1 MNQAPEQF
9 PHLLSPITINNAVLR
24 NRIVSS
30 GHGTRLV
37 ENHEVGDRLLAY
49 HEARAAGGAGLII
62 TEAAMVVESTV
73 AESAHLVISDD
84 RAVPSFQRLA
94 DRLHH
99 HGCALFGQLFHL
111 GLEQTFGRDGRR
123 AVAYG
128 PSVAPSERYHTAA
141 REMPLSMIR
150 EIITAYADAAERCK
164 RAGMDGVE
172 IAASHG
178 YLVAQFLSPRI
189 NRRTDAYGGS
199 FENRMRLLLEIV
211 DAVRTRIGPD
221 MAMGMRISGDEF
233 TTDGLEAG
241 DVIDICRAAGPAGGL
256 DYFNVTSGSSRQI
269 GAATFIVPPMGTD
282 MALTAPFAAALKQ
295 HVRQPVI
302 TVGRINH
309 APTAEQVL
317 ATGQADLVGMT
328 RAMICDPDMPDKVT
342 QGRLDDVRICIACN
356 QACIDRMHRGLG
368 VSCIQHPETGRELTY
383 GERRPAAQRR
393 KVLIAGGGPGGMKA
407 AAVAAERGHDV
418 TLFEAS
424 DRLGG
429 QALLA
434 QLLPAR
440 AEFGGI
446 VTNLTREMEL
456 TGVRVVKG
464 RKVDRALV
472 EDEQPDAVII
482 ATGAT
487 VHRPDFDGIDEAHVL
502 DPWQVLQGANTG
514 RRVVIADWRCDWIGL
529 GLAEKLARDG
539 CHVRLAS
546 TGHIAGEM
554 IPRYTRDVWLGTL
567 HKLGVDLVPL
577 ARLFGADATSAYFQ
591 HMASGEA
598 IILDEM
604 DTLIVSQGHVPV
616 QDLEHELEGYEGDVH
631 MIGDCLAARTA
642 EEAVL
647 EGLEVAS
654 EI

>member
-49 HEARAAGGAGLII
+49 HEARAAGGAGLIV

-199 FENRMRLLLEIV
+199 FENRMRLLLEIA

-241 DVIDICRAAGPAGGL
+241 DVIDICRAAGQAGGL

-295 HVRQPVI
+295 HVGQPVI

-368 VSCIQHPETGRELTY
+368 VSCIQHPETGRELIY

-393 KVLIAGGGPGGMKA
+393 KVLIAGGGPAGMKA

-418 TLFEAS
+418 TLYEAS